1 MYFDD
6 VFYINTLHYITF
18 TSTLH
23 YALAWHKITVL
34 FYLTILYLSLTYS
47 FVNGSVLICILNFQ
61 LHPLTTTAIA
71 PMAIL
76 IILNRRILKGMRVLN
91 NSRRGPAQPQEE
103 QQFVNNAAAE
113 RSQRRH
119 MNEIR
124 ATQMAIAI
132 VISFVVLNLPRI
144 AISFKEVTNTN
155 LILFCIEN
163 KTGFYNSVEYFQ
175 IDVVARM
182 FMMVN
187 SAINFVIY
195 SAVSHPFQVNYSSY
209 CSWYQCK
216 DLQRFYILV

>member
-1 MYFDD
+1 
-6 VFYINTLHYITF
+6 
-18 TSTLH
+18 
-23 YALAWHKITVL
+23 
-34 FYLTILYLSLTYS
+34 
-47 FVNGSVLICILNFQ
+47 
-61 LHPLTTTAIA
+61 
-71 PMAIL
+71 MAIL

-91 NSRRGPAQPQEE
+91 NSRRGPVQPQEE

-209 CSWYQCK
+209 CSWYQWH
-216 DLQRFYILV
+216 LLYIFVWISVTSSNIFRKPSAEYSAEENFKPWVVALGDVFAPSSIMNIRTPAMRMEGFQHLLRLITMT

>member
-1 MYFDD
+1 
-6 VFYINTLHYITF
+6 
-18 TSTLH
+18 
-23 YALAWHKITVL
+23 
-34 FYLTILYLSLTYS
+34 
-47 FVNGSVLICILNFQ
+47 
-61 LHPLTTTAIA
+61 
-71 PMAIL
+71 MAIL

-91 NSRRGPAQPQEE
+91 NTRRGPAQPQEE

-195 SAVSHPFQVNYSSY
+195 SAVSHPFQVKKPSYFSFLPDTFDASYAFLNINY
-209 CSWYQCK
+209 K
-216 DLQRFYILV
+216 LHIFRKRFAEYSAEENYKH

>member
-1 MYFDD
+1 MEHNYGAFL
-6 VFYINTLHYITF
+6 VNNIIFIIN
-18 TSTLH
+18 
-23 YALAWHKITVL
+23 VL
-34 FYLTILYLSLTYS
+34 I
-47 FVNGSVLICILNFQ
+47 VNGSVLICILNFQ

-91 NSRRGPAQPQEE
+91 NTRRGPSQPQEE

-195 SAVSHPFQVNYSSY
+195 SAVSHPFQVNY
-209 CSWYQCK
+209 
-216 DLQRFYILV
+216 F

>member
-1 MYFDD
+1 MEHNYGAFL
-6 VFYINTLHYITF
+6 VNNIIFIIN
-18 TSTLH
+18 
-23 YALAWHKITVL
+23 VL
-34 FYLTILYLSLTYS
+34 I
-47 FVNGSVLICILNFQ
+47 VNGSVLICILNFQ

-91 NSRRGPAQPQEE
+91 NTRRGPAQPQEE

-195 SAVSHPFQVNYSSY
+195 SAVSHPFQVNYSSNFSY
-209 CSWYQCK
+209 LPDTFTDVSYVFLNINDK
-216 DLQRFYILV
+216 FHIF